1 MNTIEVGVS
10 EESAEIPL
18 GIQADW
24 LENVA
29 PFIEA
34 VLMRLGIDGWELS
47 VLFCAD
53 PFIAAL
59 NKQYCGV
66 EAPTDVL
73 SFSQKDEHIAGDI
86 VISLDTLKSN
96 TREFNVPMDEELKR
110 LLTHG
115 ILHLAG
121 HDHGDSTL
129 SPDNK
134 LDDSPQKEMLLLQ
147 EQVLTELKDYTI
159 IKG

>member
-1 MNTIEVGVS
+1 MNTVEVDS
-10 EESAEIPL
+10 NIAEPPSGL
-18 GIQADW
+18 QTDW
-24 LENVA
+24 IENVT

-53 PFIAAL
+53 PFIATL
-59 NKQYCGV
+59 NRQYRGID
-66 EAPTDVL
+66 APTDVL
-73 SFSQKDEHIAGDI
+73 SFSQEDEHIAGDI
-86 VISLDTLKSN
+86 AISLDTLESN
-96 TREFNVPMDEELKR
+96 AREFNVPVDEELKR
-110 LLTHG
+110 LLVHG

-134 LDDSPQKEMLLLQ
+134 LDDSPQKEMLILQ
-147 EQVLTELKDYTI
+147 EQVLTELQDYTI